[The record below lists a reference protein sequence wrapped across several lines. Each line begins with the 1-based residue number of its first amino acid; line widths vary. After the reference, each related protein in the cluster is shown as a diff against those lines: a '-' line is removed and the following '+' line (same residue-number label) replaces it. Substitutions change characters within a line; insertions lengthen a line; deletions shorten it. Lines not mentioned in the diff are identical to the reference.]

1 MVNCKNCGAPLSLN
15 DAYCPHCG
23 TPNPEAQEHLRK
35 LKKLDKEVETAK
47 QEVHAEVKKTKKGY
61 GLLIIMAML
70 LLANLVAFVMHEASY
85 EIAEKIIA
93 SRMSEQEIRSTLD
106 ELLDEGE
113 YIELDLFMDKYNLSY
128 RDYEEYM
135 GIQFLADQY
144 NRIMGDLTN
153 YLYATETYNDPLI
166 KTCEDIVN
174 FKDEY
179 ASLKRRDMSE
189 KTAFH
194 VEKINEEVDSVL
206 RTYLDLTDEDIEKI
220 DGMNSSALLI
230 LVNERLTK

>member
-23 TPNPEAQEHLRK
+23 TANPEAQEHLRK
-35 LKKLDKEVETAK
+35 LKKLDKEVESAK
-47 QEVHAEVKKTKKGY
+47 QEVHAEVRKTKKGY

-70 LLANLVAFVMHEASY
+70 LLANLVAFVLHEASY
-85 EIAEKIIA
+85 GIAEKIIV

-106 ELLDEGE
+106 DLLDEGE
-113 YIELDLFMDKYNLSY
+113 YIELALFMDKYSLSY
-128 RDYEEYM
+128 RDYGEYM
-135 GIQFLADQY
+135 GIQYLAIEYD
-144 NRIMGDLTN
+144 RIMDDLTN
-153 YLYATETYNDPLI
+153 YLYAVDPYNDPLV
-166 KTCEDIVN
+166 KACEDIVD
-174 FKDEY
+174 FKAEY
-179 ASLKRRDMSE
+179 ESLLRRDMSE

-194 VEKINEEVDSVL
+194 VEKINEEVNSVL
-206 RTYLDLTDEDIEKI
+206 RTYLDLTDDDIRQI